1 MEVKVYSKENC
12 SYCTRAKMLLT
23 SKNIKYKEYV
33 IDITSQSDID
43 KVKKELGIDNF
54 KTVPQI
60 SIDGEHIGGY
70 DDLKKYFDKN

>member
-1 MEVKVYSKENC
+1 MKVKVYSKENC
-12 SYCTRAKMLLT
+12 SYCTRAKMLLL
-23 SKNIKYKEYV
+23 SKD
-33 IDITSQSDID
+33 IDYEEHVVDTTSQSDID

-60 SIDGEHIGGY
+60 SIDGKYIGGY